1 MENLHRRINKEMR
14 RTSTSHSKGSA
25 LNKQQQLQKEQ
36 LISDLNLW
44 IGNLKN
50 SMHLCKYRQ
59 VIGEIES
66 KKKNFKTI
74 PEYHWKF
81 QYIEIDAI
89 FKFFNFYFFIY

>member
-1 MENLHRRINKEMR
+1 
-14 RTSTSHSKGSA
+14 
-25 LNKQQQLQKEQ
+25 
-36 LISDLNLW
+36 
-44 IGNLKN
+44 
-50 SMHLCKYRQ
+50 MHLCKYRQ

-89 FKFFNFYFFIY
+89 FKILKKKFIKHKKEISKENSYQYRSCLFWFNQIFMSLEELCLEISFDVNPHMDPNY